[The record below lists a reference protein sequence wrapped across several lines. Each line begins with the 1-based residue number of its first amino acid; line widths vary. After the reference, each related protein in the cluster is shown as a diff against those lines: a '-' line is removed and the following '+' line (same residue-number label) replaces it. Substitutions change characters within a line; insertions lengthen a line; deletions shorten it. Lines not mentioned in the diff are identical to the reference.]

1 MEQPALERR
10 KSSRRQGGP
19 GRRSTD
25 RVPARA
31 ADPQAI
37 RGLLHELGNE
47 MTALSYLVESV
58 REDASLPGDSGLR
71 LELLSGE
78 MSRLLEIIGNG
89 MRGLRGGQGGH
100 EAIEVDL
107 RSLAGQVA
115 HLGALA
121 HAADVTLLPGPGV
134 RLLASP
140 AVLWRVLADVVD
152 NAARAAGPGGQVTV
166 SVGQA
171 GDAVIEV
178 TGSGSG
184 SGAGPPGQ
192 ASPALGAATSLL
204 HSRGGTLEIRSP
216 SAGGGTVVRITLPSR
231 VDPAYAS
238 AGADR
243 GE

>member
-1 MEQPALERR
+1 M
-10 KSSRRQGGP
+10 
-19 GRRSTD
+19 
-25 RVPARA
+25 PARA

-37 RGLLHELGNE
+37 QGLLHELGNE

-58 REDASLPGDSGLR
+58 REDAPLPGDSGLR

-78 MSRLLEIIGNG
+78 MSRLLEIIENG
-89 MRGLRGGQGGH
+89 MRGLHGAQGPD
-100 EAIEVDL
+100 EATEVDL

-121 HAADVTLLPGPGV
+121 HTADVTLLPGPGV

-152 NAARAAGPGGQVTV
+152 NAARAASPGGQVTV

-171 GDAVIEV
+171 GDTVIEV
-178 TGSGSG
+178 TGTGPGSG
-184 SGAGPPGQ
+184 SGGGRPGKS
-192 ASPALGAATSLL
+192 SPGLGAAASLL

-216 SAGGGTVVRITLPSR
+216 SADGGTVVRITLPSR

>member
-10 KSSRRQGGP
+10 KGGP

-25 RVPARA
+25 RVPTRA

-37 RGLLHELGNE
+37 QGLLHELGNE

-58 REDASLPGDSGLR
+58 REDAPLPGDSGLR

-78 MSRLLEIIGNG
+78 MSRLLEIIENG
-89 MRGLRGGQGGH
+89 MRGLRGTQGSD
-100 EAIEVDL
+100 EAIEIDL
-107 RSLAGQVA
+107 RALAGQVA

-152 NAARAAGPGGQVTV
+152 TAARVAGHGGQVTV

-171 GDAVIEV
+171 GDTVIEV
-178 TGSGSG
+178 TGSGRGSG
-184 SGAGPPGQ
+184 SGPPGK
-192 ASPALGAATSLL
+192 AWPRLGAATSLL

-216 SAGGGTVVRITLPSR
+216 SADGGTVVRITLPSR

-238 AGADR
+238 AGAGR